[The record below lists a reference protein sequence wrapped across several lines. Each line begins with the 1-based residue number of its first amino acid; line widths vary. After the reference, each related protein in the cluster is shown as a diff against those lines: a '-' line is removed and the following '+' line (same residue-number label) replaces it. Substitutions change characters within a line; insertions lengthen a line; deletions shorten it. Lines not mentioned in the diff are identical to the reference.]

1 MDAAGERI
9 LSRAPDA
16 VPPTAGLH
24 IAGGIE
30 RLDLHA

>member
-16 VPPTAGLH
+16 VPPTASLH
-24 IAGGIE
+24 FTGSIE